1 MIELIDLH
9 KSFGAQNVLRGL
21 SLKIPDGKITVII
34 GPSGT
39 GKSVTLRHIIGLT
52 QADHGTVRVDDVDVA
67 ALDSLELADF
77 RRRFG
82 MVFQQAALFDS
93 MNVYENIAFPMREA
107 EHFSEADIART
118 VRERLQAVGLAGVEA
133 KLPSELSGGMRKRVG
148 LARALVLQPSII
160 LYDEPTTGLD
170 PIMTDAIDKL
180 ILAVQRERRVTS
192 VVISHDVAS
201 TFRIADQIAMLYMGR
216 IIEVGPPAQLRTSQ
230 NEIVRRF
237 LEGRSEA
244 RAGEAAIDETMLP
257 NGVQSPQ

>member
-9 KSFGAQNVLRGL
+9 KSFGAQNVLRGV

-52 QADHGTVRVDDVDVA
+52 HADHGTVRVDGVDVA

-93 MNVYENIAFPMREA
+93 MNVYENIAFPMREDGR
-107 EHFSEADIART
+107 FSEVDIART
-118 VRERLQAVGLAGVEA
+118 VRERLQAVGLAGVEG

-216 IIEVGPPAQLRTSQ
+216 IIEVGPPAQLRTSR
-230 NEIVRRF
+230 NEMVRRF
-237 LEGRSEA
+237 LEGRSN
-244 RAGEAAIDETMLP
+244 GEPGAPAIDETILP
-257 NGVQSPQ
+257 NGMK